1 MKKIIFLISL
11 IIVTLVQKNTLYAID
26 NKIIVKIDND
36 IITSLDIKKETR
48 YLLNLNPKTKNLS
61 KDEIYNLSKTS
72 LIREKIKEKEI
83 LKNFEIMSV
92 EQETLQQFIVNI
104 YKKIDLNSEEEFL
117 KLLKENNLSIDYVLK
132 KIQIEILWNRLIYL
146 KYKSSVKIDPEK
158 IKNNLLVNK
167 KMTRKNYFLQEIIF
181 NLEKNENLENK
192 FTKIQ
197 KSINYQGF
205 EKTALIY
212 SISDSSK
219 NNGNVGWISENSL
232 NKNILNEIKKI
243 NVGEYSKPIIIP
255 GGFLLLKIKDIK
267 IKEEELN
274 VKNELLKIIQNKTNQ
289 QLNQFSLIF
298 FNKLKKNLEINE
310 L

>member
-1 MKKIIFLISL
+1 M
-11 IIVTLVQKNTLYAID
+11 VTLVQKNTLYAID

-219 NNGNVGWISENSL
+219 NNGNVGWINENSL

>member
-1 MKKIIFLISL
+1 M
-11 IIVTLVQKNTLYAID
+11 VTLVQKNTLYAID

-92 EQETLQQFIVNI
+92 EQETLHQFIVNI

-219 NNGNVGWISENSL
+219 NNGNVGWINENSL

>member
-1 MKKIIFLISL
+1 M
-11 IIVTLVQKNTLYAID
+11 VTLVQKNTLYAID

-298 FNKLKKNLEINE
+298 FNKLKKNMEINE